1 MNLTQKTQKWVN
13 EQLISSDQQK
23 KILQYETDQRSSF
36 FVLGMMW
43 LGIFCIGLGIVS
55 VIAAHWMIIP
65 ESVKVG
71 ASGLLLGSCL
81 FSAYLFFQKEKHLL
95 AEVSLFFAFLMIGG
109 GIGLIA
115 QIFNL
120 PVHSTEGLL
129 LWALLSLSVVLISQ
143 KALLG
148 LLWVPLFVGGLLG
161 YLKLEL
167 LFFFFEQTPLLTT
180 IAIAGGFL
188 ILTFMADKFSAPFM
202 KAVYHWSIILF
213 FVTLV
218 LGDFHAK
225 TTVSGFFTT
234 ILLLGLMEFF
244 AVYYHKVKLF
254 NWTSFFVAVRF
265 LVLYFQLFDNLT
277 MTGLSFIVSGI
288 VLLSIIFIWY
298 KGKQI
303 FFKKENKKP

>member
-13 EQLISSDQQK
+13 ENLISSDQQK
-23 KILQYETDQRSSF
+23 KILQYETDQRSPF
-36 FVLGMMW
+36 FFLGMMW
-43 LGIFCIGLGIVS
+43 LGIFCVGLGIIS
-55 VIAAHWMIIP
+55 VIAAHWMMIP
-65 ESVKVG
+65 EGVKLGV
-71 ASGLLLGSCL
+71 AGLLLAGCL
-81 FSAYLFFQKEKHLL
+81 LSTYLFFQKEKRLL

-120 PVHSTEGLL
+120 PVYSTEGLL
-129 LWALLSLSVVLISQ
+129 LWALVSLSVVLISQ
-143 KALLG
+143 RSLLG

-167 LFFFFEQTPLLTT
+167 LLFFFEQTPLLATV
-180 IAIAGGFL
+180 AIAGFFGVLAL
-188 ILTFMADKFSAPFM
+188 IADKFSTPFM
-202 KAVYHWSIILF
+202 KAVYHWSLILF
-213 FVTLV
+213 FVTLA
-218 LGDFHAK
+218 LGDFHAR
-225 TTVSGFFTT
+225 TTISGFFTT
-234 ILLLGLMEFF
+234 VLLLGLMEFF

-288 VLLSIIFIWY
+288 VLLVIIFIWY

-303 FFKKENKKP
+303 FFKKESKKP